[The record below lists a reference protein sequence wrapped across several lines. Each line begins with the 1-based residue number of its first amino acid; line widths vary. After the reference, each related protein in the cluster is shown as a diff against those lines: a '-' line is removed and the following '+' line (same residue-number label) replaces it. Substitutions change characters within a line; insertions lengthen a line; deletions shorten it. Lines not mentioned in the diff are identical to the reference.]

1 MNSNFFF
8 EENPHIGLC
17 VSGGPD
23 SVALML
29 LMKKWNELS
38 KGEIFVFHFNH
49 NLREESK
56 SEAAFILDICK
67 NMKIECNIINWKSEK
82 PKSGILAA
90 ARASRYESI
99 INLCKEKKIL
109 HLMTAHHHD
118 DRLETF
124 VMRSTRKFSSLGL
137 SSIPQT
143 HTHNHLQILR
153 PLLNFRKERLVAT
166 CKRFKVNWINDPSNK
181 DERYERT
188 RIRNKLKNYDIRK
201 LKDLSNELKKII
213 LKNSKTEK
221 KICEFISKS
230 VRFYDYGLFEIK
242 KKNILNLS
250 NDISVEIFKKL
261 LTTCSGKVFPPRK
274 KSILIFLKK
283 FEKRRSFVHTL
294 HSCYMSSDK
303 RTLRIYREPS
313 KTRKN
318 IINKILVKKG
328 EKMIWDERFK
338 IYSKKN
344 DLICDVITEK
354 NWLEIKKK
362 YDKEKSHKFSF
373 SIIKTLPIISI
384 GKEKI
389 IPFLSINNELK
400 EYGVDFLFSP
410 SIPVTKKNFFKY

>member
-124 VMRSTRKFSSLGL
+124 VMR
-137 SSIPQT
+137 
-143 HTHNHLQILR
+143 
-153 PLLNFRKERLVAT
+153 
-166 CKRFKVNWINDPSNK
+166 
-181 DERYERT
+181 
-188 RIRNKLKNYDIRK
+188 
-201 LKDLSNELKKII
+201 
-213 LKNSKTEK
+213 
-221 KICEFISKS
+221 
-230 VRFYDYGLFEIK
+230 
-242 KKNILNLS
+242 
-250 NDISVEIFKKL
+250 
-261 LTTCSGKVFPPRK
+261 
-274 KSILIFLKK
+274 
-283 FEKRRSFVHTL
+283 
-294 HSCYMSSDK
+294 
-303 RTLRIYREPS
+303 
-313 KTRKN
+313 
-318 IINKILVKKG
+318 
-328 EKMIWDERFK
+328 
-338 IYSKKN
+338 
-344 DLICDVITEK
+344 
-354 NWLEIKKK
+354 
-362 YDKEKSHKFSF
+362 
-373 SIIKTLPIISI
+373 
-384 GKEKI
+384 
-389 IPFLSINNELK
+389 
-400 EYGVDFLFSP
+400 
-410 SIPVTKKNFFKY
+410 